1 MGNLHASK
9 ALDVYT
15 EWRDIC
21 RASTGI
27 DNVYKVG
34 ETRYTLQL
42 SRKQQRDCAVV
53 GSVYRAI
60 HTDAETGVTQAV
72 KAGSFRIEPNG
83 EVTRY
88 PTGLQMRMVLNGAK

>member
-1 MGNLHASK
+1 MGNLHADGAWIEFTK
-9 ALDVYT
+9 
-15 EWRDIC
+15 WRDTCIN
-21 RASTGI
+21 STNI
-27 DNVYKVG
+27 ENVYMAG

-60 HTDAETGVTQAV
+60 HTDAETGVTQVV

-88 PTGLQMRMVLNGAK
+88 PAGLRALIR

>member
-1 MGNLHASK
+1 MGNLHADGAWDTFTK
-9 ALDVYT
+9 
-15 EWRDIC
+15 WGDIC

-27 DNVYKVG
+27 GNSYEVDGNH
-34 ETRYTLQL
+34 YTLQL

-53 GSVYRAI
+53 GAVYRRLS
-60 HTDAETGVTQAV
+60 HDTETGISQVV

-88 PTGLQMRMVLNGAK
+88 PVGLKGLALSSQSA